1 LDTGTVV
8 VLRESGQAVAD
19 LVSTG
24 IDSED
29 PVIVGV
35 AGGAEGGEEGALSAG
50 GIAGTAGKR
59 AIGVHDLVEPSGADA
74 LAVDEGPVVL
84 SEAGSAGG

>member
-29 PVIVGV
+29 SVIVGV
-35 AGGAEGGEEGALSAG
+35 AGGAESGKERALSAG
-50 GIAGTAGKR
+50 RIAGAAGKR
-59 AIGVHDLVEPSGADA
+59 AIGVDDLVESSSADA
-74 LAVDEGPVVL
+74 LTVDEGPVVL
-84 SEAGSAGG
+84 REAGSAGG